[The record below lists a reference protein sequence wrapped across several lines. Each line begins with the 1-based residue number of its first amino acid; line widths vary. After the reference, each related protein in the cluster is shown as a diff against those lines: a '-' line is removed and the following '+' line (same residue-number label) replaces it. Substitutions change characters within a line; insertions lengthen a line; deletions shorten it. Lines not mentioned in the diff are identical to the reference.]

1 MKNLIILSFLLS
13 IILPQKSLAQSW
25 VHVSGSRE
33 FTAYYYDAF
42 GAFEVD
48 EGQWRV
54 RVLIDNIS
62 PSATTFGP
70 STIVESVYDCRLPKI
85 LFISETWYSRR
96 MGEGEITEYFE
107 SSETD
112 RQWERIFYEED
123 GMIRELLCN
132 Y

>member
-13 IILPQKSLAQSW
+13 IILPQKSRAQSW
-25 VHVSGSRE
+25 IHVSGFS
-33 FTAYYYDAF
+33 YYDAF
-42 GAFEVD
+42 GAIEVD

-54 RVLIDNIS
+54 RVLVDNIS

-70 STIVESVYDCRLPKI
+70 SKIEESVYDCRIPKM

-96 MGEGEITEYFE
+96 MAEGEITEYFE
-107 SSETD
+107 ISETD
-112 RQWERIFYEED
+112 RQWERIFFDSD
-123 GMIRELLCN
+123 GIIRELLCN

>member
-1 MKNLIILSFLLS
+1 MKNKIVFVCLLS
-13 IILPQKSLAQSW
+13 AALPQKSLAESW

-42 GAFEVD
+42 SANPNED
-48 EGQWRV
+48 GQWMV

-70 STIVESVYDCRLPKI
+70 SKIIEAVYDCHLPKM
-85 LFISETWYSRR
+85 LFISETWYSQR
-96 MGEGEITEYFE
+96 MGEGEVTEYFE
-107 SSETD
+107 SSEAD
-112 RQWERIFYEED
+112 RRWERIFYEED
-123 GMIRELLCN
+123 GMVRELFCN